1 MSARDDF
8 LAHLASGTTTL
19 ARAWQVRRRD
29 EVVLGFTDHD
39 EDIVLDGMV
48 FKAATGMAAKAL
60 QQTTGLAVDNTEAV
74 GALSDAG
81 IDEADLLAG
90 RYDGAEVTIWLLN
103 WENPAQ
109 NIIEFRGTF
118 GEVTRAGGAF
128 KVDLRGLTEALN
140 APQGRVYQ
148 RGCDAVLGDA
158 ACKVDLSAPE
168 FRTDMVVQSMA
179 DTGEIT
185 LAGTSTH
192 PEEWF
197 QLGRFAVV
205 TGAAAG
211 LVGMVK
217 QDRALGG
224 GARRVA
230 LWQTLPV
237 ALAAGDVITLEAG
250 CDRASDTCR
259 IKFNNLLNFQGFPH
273 IPGEDWQ
280 ISYPN
285 EGTAKVG
292 GSLFK

>member
-1 MSARDDF
+1 MSARDDL

-29 EVVLGFTDHD
+29 EVALGFTDHD
-39 EDIVLDGMV
+39 EDSVLNGMV
-48 FKAATGMAAKAL
+48 FKAATGMSAKAL
-60 QQTTGLAVDNTEAV
+60 QQTTGLAVDNTEAI

-81 IDEADLLAG
+81 IDEADVMAG
-90 RYDGAEVTIWLLN
+90 RYDGADVTIWLVN
-103 WENPAQ
+103 WADPAQ

-140 APQGRVYQ
+140 APQGRVYL
-148 RGCDAVLGDA
+148 RSCDAVLGDG
-158 ACKVDLSAPE
+158 ACKVDLSDPE
-168 FRTDMVVQSMA
+168 FRVDMVVQSVA
-179 DTGEIT
+179 VGGEIT
-185 LAGTSTH
+185 LSDVSAH
-192 PEEWF
+192 PTDWF

-217 QDRALGG
+217 QDRRIGG
-224 GARRVA
+224 GARRVT
-230 LWQTLPV
+230 LWQSLPA
-237 ALAAGDVITLEAG
+237 ALTTGDIVTLESG

-259 IKFNNLLNFQGFPH
+259 RKFNNLLNFRGFPH

-285 EGTAKVG
+285 EGAPKDG

>member
-1 MSARDDF
+1 MSAQDDF

-19 ARAWQVRRRD
+19 ARAWQVRRSD
-29 EVVLGFTDHD
+29 EVTLGFTDHD

-48 FKAATGMAAKAL
+48 FKAATGMSAKAL
-60 QQTTGLAVDNTEAV
+60 QQTTGLSVDNTEAI

-81 IDEADLLAG
+81 IDEADVMAG

-103 WENPAQ
+103 WANPAQ

-140 APQGRVYQ
+140 APRGRVYQ

-158 ACKVDLSAPE
+158 ACKVDLSAAE
-168 FRTDMVVQSMA
+168 FRTDMVVHSVA
-179 DTGEIT
+179 DGGEIT
-185 LAGTSTH
+185 LSGSSGH

-211 LVGMVK
+211 LIGMIK
-217 QDRALGG
+217 QDRALSG

-230 LWQTLPV
+230 LWQALPA
-237 ALAAGDVITLEAG
+237 ALATGDIITLEAG
-250 CDRASDTCR
+250 CDRAADTCR
-259 IKFNNLLNFQGFPH
+259 IKFSNLLNFQGFPH

-285 EGTAKVG
+285 EGAAKDG

>member
-29 EVVLGFTDHD
+29 KVTLGFTDHD
-39 EDIVLDGMV
+39 EDIVLNGMV

-60 QQTTGLAVDNTEAV
+60 QQTTGLAVDNTEAI

-81 IDEADLLAG
+81 IDEGDVMAG

-103 WENPAQ
+103 WADPAQ
-109 NIIEFRGTF
+109 NIIEFSGTF

-128 KVDLRGLTEALN
+128 TVDLRGLTEALN
-140 APQGRVYQ
+140 TPQGRVYQ
-148 RGCDAVLGDA
+148 RGCDAVLGDS

-168 FRTDMVVQSMA
+168 FRTDMVVQLVAGS
-179 DTGEIT
+179 GEIT
-185 LAGTSTH
+185 LYGASDH

-217 QDRALGG
+217 QDRRIGG

-230 LWQTLPV
+230 LWQALPA
-237 ALAAGDVITLEAG
+237 ALAMGDIVTLEAG

-285 EGTAKVG
+285 EGAAKDG

>member
-1 MSARDDF
+1 MNARDDF

-29 EVVLGFTDHD
+29 EVTLGFTDHD
-39 EDIVLDGMV
+39 EDIVLNGMV

-60 QQTTGLAVDNTEAV
+60 QQTTGLAVDNTEAI

-90 RYDGAEVTIWLLN
+90 RYDGAEVTIWLVN
-103 WENPAQ
+103 WANPAQ

-128 KVDLRGLTEALN
+128 KVDLRGMTEALN

-168 FRTDMVVQSMA
+168 FRTDMVVQSVA
-179 DTGEIT
+179 GNGEII
-185 LAGTSTH
+185 LSGTSGH
-192 PEEWF
+192 PNEWF
-197 QLGRFAVV
+197 QLGRFAAV

-211 LVGMVK
+211 LVGMIK
-217 QDRALGG
+217 QDRRIGG

-230 LWQTLPV
+230 LWQALPA
-237 ALAAGDVITLEAG
+237 ALATGDIITLEAG

-285 EGTAKVG
+285 EGAPKDG

>member
-8 LAHLASGTTTL
+8 LAHLASGATTL

-29 EVVLGFTDHD
+29 EVTLGFTDHD
-39 EDIVLDGMV
+39 EDIVLDGIV

-60 QQTTGLAVDNTEAV
+60 QQTTGLAVDNTEAI

-81 IDEADLLAG
+81 IDEADVLAG

-103 WENPAQ
+103 WADPAQ

-148 RGCDAVLGDA
+148 RGCDAVFGDA

-168 FRTDMVVQSMA
+168 FRADMVVQSV
-179 DTGEIT
+179 GEGGEFT
-185 LAGTSTH
+185 VSGGSSH

-230 LWQTLPV
+230 LWQALPA
-237 ALAAGDVITLEAG
+237 ALATGDIVTLEAG
-250 CDRASDTCR
+250 CDRTCDTCR
-259 IKFNNLLNFQGFPH
+259 IKFDNLLNFQGFPF

-285 EGTAKVG
+285 EGAPKDG
-292 GSLFK
+292 GSLFR

>member
-8 LAHLASGTTTL
+8 LAHLASGTSTL

-29 EVVLGFTDHD
+29 EVTLGFTDHD

-60 QQTTGLAVDNTEAV
+60 QQTTGLAVDNTEAI

-103 WENPAQ
+103 WADPVQ

-140 APQGRVYQ
+140 APQGRVYL
-148 RGCDAVLGDA
+148 RSCDAVLGDA
-158 ACKVDLSAPE
+158 ACKVDLSDPE
-168 FRTDMVVQSMA
+168 FRVDMVVQSVA
-179 DTGEIT
+179 VGGEIN
-185 LAGTSTH
+185 LSGDSAHSTD
-192 PEEWF
+192 WF

-217 QDRALGG
+217 QDRRIGG
-224 GARRVA
+224 GGRRVT
-230 LWQTLPV
+230 LWQSLPA
-237 ALAAGDVITLEAG
+237 ALSTGDIVTLEAG
-250 CDRASDTCR
+250 CDRANDTCR
-259 IKFNNLLNFQGFPH
+259 RKFNNLLNFQGFPH

-285 EGTAKVG
+285 EGAPKDG

>member
-8 LAHLASGTTTL
+8 LAQLASGATTL

-103 WENPAQ
+103 WANPAQ

-128 KVDLRGLTEALN
+128 KVDLRGMTEALN

-168 FRTDMVVQSMA
+168 FRTDMVVQSVA
-179 DTGEIT
+179 GNGEII
-185 LAGTSTH
+185 LSGTSGH
-192 PEEWF
+192 PNEWF
-197 QLGRFAVV
+197 QLGRFAAV

-211 LVGMVK
+211 LVGMIK
-217 QDRALGG
+217 QDRRIGG

-230 LWQTLPV
+230 LWQALPA
-237 ALAAGDVITLEAG
+237 ALATGDIITLEAG

-285 EGTAKVG
+285 EGAPKDG

>member
-8 LAHLASGTTTL
+8 LAHLASGTTTI
-19 ARAWQVRRRD
+19 ARAWHVRRRD
-29 EVVLGFTDHD
+29 GVRLGFTDHD

-48 FKAATGMAAKAL
+48 FKASTGMAAKAL
-60 QQTTGLAVDNTEAV
+60 QQTTGLAVDNTEAI

-81 IDEADLLAG
+81 IEEADVMAG

-103 WENPAQ
+103 WADPAQ

-158 ACKVDLSAPE
+158 ACKVDVSNPE
-168 FRTDMVVQSMA
+168 FHTDMEVQSVA
-179 DTGEIT
+179 DGGEIT
-185 LAGTSTH
+185 LSGGSSH
-192 PEEWF
+192 PSDWF

-217 QDRALGG
+217 QDRRIGG
-224 GARRVA
+224 GGRRVV
-230 LWQTLPV
+230 LWQALPA
-237 ALAAGDVITLEAG
+237 ALAAGDSVTLEAG
-250 CDRASDTCR
+250 CDRASETCR
-259 IKFNNLLNFQGFPH
+259 AKFSNLLNFQGFPH
-273 IPGEDWQ
+273 IPGDDWQ

-285 EGTAKVG
+285 ESAAKDG
-292 GSLFK
+292 GSLFE